1 MCEMGH
7 GESRRGQDGF
17 GNTFPDRIQQML
29 YSLRTREPKG
39 ELYARCEETLLG
51 NLSSS
56 YLLTRGEKKSSPC
69 IPVTSELATHS
80 LCVKTNLLIFFS
92 SDTNNWIPKFDLC
105 FRVDRATGIKFY

>member
-7 GESRRGQDGF
+7 GGSRKGQDGF

-29 YSLRTREPKG
+29 YSLRMREPWG
-39 ELYARCEETLLG
+39 ELYACCEETLLG

-56 YLLTRGEKKSSPC
+56 YLLTRGKNSSPC

-80 LCVKTNLLIFFS
+80 VCVKTNLLIFFS
-92 SDTNNWIPKFDLC
+92 SDTNSWVSKFDLC
-105 FRVDRATGIKFY
+105 FRVDRASGIKFY